1 MTVSNQVPSASSIA
15 NGATTVFPFNFYVA
29 RESDLIVRLS
39 GVTKVLNVDYSV
51 VGAGTDAG
59 GTVVMA
65 VAPASGVRVDILR
78 NTPLERDEDFQTS
91 GDLPAGELNRQLD
104 RVWQALQDINIL
116 VDDSGIA
123 QVDKFT
129 GNGVQTAFV
138 LTYDPG
144 SLFNLH
150 VAIDGMIKAPTDDYT
165 WTSGTT
171 LTMTS
176 AVPNGA
182 ELLVWYQRALSQV
195 GQLIP
200 EFVTKPGQL
209 LTNDGTSLGWTGDV
223 MTALNVKGYGAKG
236 DGTTDDTAALQ
247 AAIDDAQSNS
257 IGAGRT
263 VFMPAGNYKITASL
277 VISKQFVS
285 IVGDGQWCSR
295 ISYNGVTGA
304 ALKVD
309 PALHYL
315 RCRMSNFGIVG
326 NSSSGPGIDLRV
338 SSSGFVGQVYQSEF
352 SNLSIL
358 SGGTS
363 FLAPGATSHPQFFSN
378 HVRNVYAESITG
390 HNFHIW
396 SGPGNSFMSLYAG
409 RVPAGKAGYRM
420 TGSVTLINP
429 NGLNDGDVWGAFGS
443 EPAGSDG
450 FQGDFG
456 VNDYIELTMIGGNVE
471 RFGSLTAGAGI
482 GIRICNHYRNVNIIG
497 GTLQRADDF
506 GAEGKPTLLG
516 AGSYKA
522 LISVRYGPNQTGN
535 PIRVGFGAIYLRDV
549 VDGTGTNTPSQAYF
563 YAENGGHFED
573 TSSIAAATNITS
585 YRVAAGGPLDY
596 PMLRNSLR
604 NDIYCG
610 WAYSPHALSPR
621 RLTIQH
627 ARYDTGSALTPV
639 GANQAID
646 VTGRTKVV
654 VTPASAAS
662 VSTATFTAT
671 PGNNA
676 TDYGRNGDLI
686 IEAGNSN
693 LTLKHSASGSNT
705 FHLSGGVDL
714 TLAAGEVV
722 RFTRS
727 EAGGNW
733 WQVGGSG
740 GGGGGSSGAS
750 MTTIFHNPFFDIYGA
765 ADPAVGPPSGMTTP
779 GTAVEE
785 TTIVYPDNPTAQ
797 SVKIVTS
804 GTSIGNGCTITST
817 MQPWGQGSVSV
828 TIPIYTMS
836 STRSWAV
843 HGYDG
848 TTYTL
853 IGQTPTGAANA
864 WHLIKGTFT
873 PAPGSNWSIIVSFWD
888 GSSYY
893 SGFQGYIGGINIV
906 KGVTPANTLEDSLG
920 RRSYTVITGAAPSR
934 APDFTGE
941 RWWDSAGG
949 KFYMANG
956 QSVVGNWI
964 ALT

>member
-15 NGATTVFPFNFYVA
+15 NGATTVFPFTFYVA
-29 RESDLIVRLS
+29 QESDLVVRLS
-39 GVTKVLNVDYSV
+39 GVTKALNVDYSV
-51 VGAGTDAG
+51 VGAGNDAG
-59 GTVVMA
+59 GTIVMA
-65 VAPASGVRVDILR
+65 VAPADGVQVDILR

-104 RVWQALQDINIL
+104 RIWQALQDVNLL

-123 QVDKFT
+123 QVDEFT
-129 GNGVQTAFV
+129 GDGVETEFE

-144 SLFNLH
+144 ALFNIH
-150 VAIDGMIKAPTDDYT
+150 VAIDGEVKVPTTDYT

-171 LTMTS
+171 LTTTS
-176 AVPNGA
+176 PVPGGA
-182 ELLVWYQRALSQV
+182 TLLVWYQRALSQV

-200 EFVTKPGQL
+200 DFVTKPGQL
-209 LTNDGTSLGWTGDV
+209 LTNDGTSLSWTGDV
-223 MTALNVKGYGAKG
+223 MRALNVKGYGATG

-247 AAIDDAQSNS
+247 AAIDAAQSNS
-257 IGAGRT
+257 AGTGRT
-263 VFMPAGNYKITASL
+263 VFLPAGIYKITASL
-277 VISKQFVS
+277 VISKQYVA
-285 IVGDGQWCSR
+285 IIGDGQWSSR

-309 PALHYL
+309 PALSYL
-315 RCRMSNFGIVG
+315 RCRMLNFGIVG

-363 FLAPGATSHPQFFSN
+363 FLAPGATSNPQFFSN
-378 HVRNVYAESITG
+378 HVRNVYAESVTG

-396 SGPGNSFMSLYAG
+396 SGPGNSFTSLYAG
-409 RVPAGKAGYRM
+409 KVPAGKAGYRM
-420 TGSVTLINP
+420 TGAVTLINC

-443 EPAGSDG
+443 YPSGSDG

-456 VNDYIELTMIGGNVE
+456 DVDYPGLTFLGCNVE
-471 RFGSLTAGAGI
+471 RFGSLTTNGI
-482 GIRICNHYRNVNIIG
+482 GIRVCQVYRHFDFIG
-497 GTLQRADDF
+497 GTFQRFDSDI
-506 GAEGKPTLLG
+506 PLG
-516 AGSYKA
+516 VGSYKA
-522 LISVRYGPNQTGN
+522 IVSAEFGSMVAHS
-535 PIRVGFGAIYLRDV
+535 PIRLAPDSVFIRDV
-549 VDGTGTNTPSQAYF
+549 ISGDGTNTPSQAHLYGVNN
-563 YAENGGHFED
+563 AHFED
-573 TSSIAAATNITS
+573 VTGIFAGEGIVS
-585 YRVAAGGPLDY
+585 YRVAADGPFDY
-596 PMLRNSLR
+596 PINRTSLS
-604 NDIYCG
+604 NDVYG
-610 WAYSPHALSPR
+610 GYAYAPHAVSPR
-621 RLTIQH
+621 RLTVQH
-627 ARYDTGSALTPV
+627 MRYATGSALTPV

-646 VTGRTKVV
+646 VTGKTKVV

-705 FHLSGGVDL
+705 LHLSGGVDL

-765 ADPAVGPPSGMTTP
+765 VDPAVGPPVGMTAP
-779 GTAVEE
+779 GSAVEE

-797 SVKIVTS
+797 SVKVVSS
-804 GTSIGNGCTITST
+804 GTSIGNACTITPT
-817 MQPWGQGSVSV
+817 IQPWGQGSVSV

-836 STRSWAV
+836 ATRSWVV

-853 IGQTPTGAANA
+853 LGQTPTGAANA
-864 WHLIKGTFT
+864 WHLINGTFT

-893 SGFQGYIGGINIV
+893 GGFQGYIGGINIV

-920 RRSYTVITGAAPSR
+920 RRSYTVITGAAPSL

-941 RWWDSAGG
+941 RWWDSAGL

-956 QSVVGNWI
+956 QTNVSNWI

>member
-15 NGATTVFPFNFYVA
+15 NGATTVFPFTFYVA
-29 RESDLIVRLS
+29 QESDLVVRLS
-39 GVTKVLNVDYSV
+39 GVTKALNVDYSV
-51 VGAGTDAG
+51 VGAGNDAG
-59 GTVVMA
+59 GTIVMA
-65 VAPASGVRVDILR
+65 VAPADGVQVDILR
-78 NTPLERDEDFQTS
+78 NTPLEREEDFQTS

-104 RVWQALQDINIL
+104 RIWQALQDVNLL

-123 QVDKFT
+123 QVDEFT
-129 GNGVQTAFV
+129 GDGVETEFE

-144 SLFNLH
+144 ALFNIH
-150 VAIDGMIKAPTDDYT
+150 VAIDGEVKVPTTDYT

-176 AVPNGA
+176 PVPGGA
-182 ELLVWYQRALSQV
+182 TLLVWYQRALSQV

-200 EFVTKPGQL
+200 DFVGKDGQYL
-209 LTNDGTSLGWTGDV
+209 RNNGAELEWSGNVLE
-223 MTALNVKGYGAKG
+223 ALNVKAFGAKG

-247 AAIDDAQSNS
+247 AAIAAGESNLAGAAQRVHLPK
-257 IGAGRT
+257 GK
-263 VFMPAGNYKITASL
+263 YKITSPL
-277 VISKQFVS
+277 TITKEYVVIT
-285 IVGDGQWCSR
+285 GDGQWLSQ
-295 ISYNGVTGA
+295 ILFNGVSSAITTGA
-304 ALKVD
+304 INYIRPVMRDFALIGD
-309 PALHYL
+309 AT
-315 RCRMSNFGIVG
+315 SGI
-326 NSSSGPGIDLRV
+326 GIN
-338 SSSGFVGQVYQSEF
+338 F
-352 SNLSIL
+352 SNLNESPTVGQCYLGEFANLTIY
-358 SGGTS
+358 SGGTC
-363 FLAPGATSHPQFFSN
+363 FYAPGTPSNPQFFSN
-378 HVRNVYAESITG
+378 VMRNVACWSYNG
-390 HNFHIW
+390 HSFHIW
-396 SGPGNSFMSLYAG
+396 SGPGNTFQSLYAL
-409 RVPAGKAGYRM
+409 RCAAGKAGYRM
-420 TGSVTLINP
+420 AGTVTLIAC

-443 EPAGSDG
+443 APSGSDG

-456 VNDYIELTMIGGNVE
+456 SNDYIELVMIGCNVE

-482 GIRICNHYRNVNIIG
+482 GIRICNVYRTVNIIG
-497 GTLQRADDF
+497 GTIQRADDF
-506 GAEGKPTLLG
+506 AAEGKPTLVG
-516 AGSYKA
+516 VGSYKA
-522 LISVRYGPNQTGN
+522 LISTKYGPNASGN
-535 PIRVGFGAIYLRDV
+535 PIRIGFGAIYLRDAIN
-549 VDGTGTNTPSQAYF
+549 GTGTNTPSQAHL
-563 YAENGGHFED
+563 YAENQGHFED
-573 TSSIAAATNITS
+573 TSRVCFATSITS
-585 YRVAAGGPLDY
+585 YRVAADGPIDY
-596 PMLRNSLR
+596 PLLSTGLA
-604 NDIYCG
+604 NDIYAG
-610 WAYSPHALSPR
+610 WAYQPHALSPR
-621 RLTIQH
+621 RLSVQH
-627 ARYDTGSALTPV
+627 LRYTTGAALTPV

-646 VTGRTKVV
+646 VTGKTKVV

-705 FHLSGGVDL
+705 LHLSGGVDL

-765 ADPAVGPPSGMTTP
+765 VDPAVGPPVGMTAP
-779 GTAVEE
+779 GSAVEE

-797 SVKIVTS
+797 SVKVVSS
-804 GTSIGNGCTITST
+804 GTSIGNACTITPT
-817 MQPWGQGSVSV
+817 IQPWGQGSVSV

-836 STRSWAV
+836 STRSWVV

-848 TTYTL
+848 TFYTL
-853 IGQTPTGAANA
+853 LGQTALGAPNT
-864 WHLIKGTFT
+864 WNLIKGTFT

-893 SGFQGYIGGINIV
+893 SGYQGYIGGINIV

-941 RWWDSAGG
+941 RWWDSAAG